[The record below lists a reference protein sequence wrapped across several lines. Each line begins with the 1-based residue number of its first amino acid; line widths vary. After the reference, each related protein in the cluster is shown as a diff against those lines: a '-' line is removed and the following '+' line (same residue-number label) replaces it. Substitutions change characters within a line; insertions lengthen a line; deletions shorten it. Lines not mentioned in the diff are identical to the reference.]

1 MANMSKIL
9 LGDKATIEKKGAI
22 PTSVQETDA
31 GSTNIYTLKSTKT
44 D

>member
-1 MANMSKIL
+1 MSKIL
-9 LGDKATIEKKGAI
+9 LGDKATIEKGAI